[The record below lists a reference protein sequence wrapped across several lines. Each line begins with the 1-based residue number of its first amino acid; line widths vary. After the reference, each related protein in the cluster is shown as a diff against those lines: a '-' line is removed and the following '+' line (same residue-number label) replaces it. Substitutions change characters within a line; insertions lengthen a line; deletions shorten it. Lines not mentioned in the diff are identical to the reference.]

1 MAKDLNKVMIT
12 GRLGRD
18 PELRYTQS
26 GDAVAT
32 FSVASDRAIRDE
44 KEPSGFRDQTEWFRV
59 VAWREMAERMTKVLV
74 KGSRV
79 YVEGR
84 LQTQEYTDKQGQKQR
99 STEVVASDFIR
110 LDSKNGQ
117 QQQGNAAE
125 DAEEDWETG
134 EEAYYPTSE
143 SPQQPETAEEQK
155 QVRRRGYAKLE
166 EVLGPTQV
174 GTTAPTSASSKLYS
188 KARQR

>member
-26 GDAVAT
+26 GEAVAT
-32 FSVASDRAIRDE
+32 FSVASDRSIRDE
-44 KEPSGFRDQTEWFRV
+44 KEPTGWRNQTEWFRV
-59 VAWREMAERMTKVLV
+59 VAWREMAERVAKSMV

-99 STEVVASDFIR
+99 STEVIASDYML
-110 LDSKNGQ
+110 LDSRNQ
-117 QQQGNAAE
+117 QSAVSSDRGDDIGEAFETAPAGNRNASRGNARPNGRYSPVDDENLDTE
-125 DAEEDWETG
+125 DI
-134 EEAYYPTSE
+134 PF
-143 SPQQPETAEEQK
+143 
-155 QVRRRGYAKLE
+155 
-166 EVLGPTQV
+166 
-174 GTTAPTSASSKLYS
+174 
-188 KARQR
+188 

>member
-26 GDAVAT
+26 GEAVAT

-44 KEPSGFRDQTEWFRV
+44 KEPTGWRSQTEWFRV
-59 VAWREMAERMTKVLV
+59 VAWREMAERITKQMV

-84 LQTQEYTDKQGQKQR
+84 LQTQEYVDKQGQKQR
-99 STEVVASDFIR
+99 SVEVIANDYIVLESRKSQEAGSGERDGDIDEAF
-110 LDSKNGQ
+110 DSAPAGNRA
-117 QQQGNAAE
+117 GNASANSNSNGNTNRGN
-125 DAEEDWETG
+125 AR
-134 EEAYYPTSE
+134 PNN
-143 SPQQPETAEEQK
+143 
-155 QVRRRGYAKLE
+155 RGYNQPDDQTLE
-166 EVLGPTQV
+166 PDDI
-174 GTTAPTSASSKLYS
+174 PF
-188 KARQR
+188 